1 MKGSAATILRLQR
14 AAPLAPPEPFTKIG
28 LDDFAF
34 RRGKT
39 YGTIIVN
46 LETHRVIEIL
56 PDRSV
61 GTVSAWLAAHPEITV
76 ISRDRASDY
85 ATAATLGAP
94 QAIQICD
101 RWHLMKN
108 LSEYIATFLARM
120 RTQIRHASQEQ
131 APPREED
138 PAAEAQW
145 LEQEA
150 SEQAQDARRQAR
162 RARKTAR
169 EHSREARQAERLD
182 CYQHILILK
191 AQGLSS
197 YEIAPRVGL
206 SARTVRQ
213 WLADG
218 VNTQKRRRRPSPL
231 DAYAPY
237 VRKRW
242 EEGEQ
247 RGVRLYQEIQEKGYT
262 GSERAVHRY
271 LNRWRSPRIN
281 EDDPRPRNHR
291 PRKTAPPPGP
301 FDECQAKQAVWLY
314 MRTPEKLTATEKEQ
328 LAFLKGVHPT
338 LEVAYDLVQAFLD
351 MVHHRTGEKLDAW
364 LDQVRASQIPE
375 LIRFGKGIERDKAP
389 VQAALTRPE
398 SNGVVEGLVHRLK
411 LIKRRGYGRAS
422 FSLLRRRVLSHAS

>member
-1 MKGSAATILRLQR
+1 LDQR
-14 AAPLAPPEPFTKIG
+14 VALYHF
-28 LDDFAF
+28 
-34 RRGKT
+34 
-39 YGTIIVN
+39 
-46 LETHRVIEIL
+46 
-56 PDRSV
+56 SV
-61 GTVSAWLAAHPEITV
+61 H
-76 ISRDRASDY
+76 
-85 ATAATLGAP
+85 
-94 QAIQICD
+94 
-101 RWHLMKN
+101 K
-108 LSEYIATFLARM
+108 EYVTTFLARM

-131 APPREED
+131 APPREGD

-145 LEQEA
+145 LERKA

-169 EHSREARQAERLD
+169 EHSREARQEERLD
-182 CYQHILILK
+182 CYQHILTLK

-206 SARTVRQ
+206 SARTVHQ

-231 DAYAPY
+231 DVYAPY
-237 VRKRW
+237 LRKRW
-242 EEGEQ
+242 GEGEQ
-247 RGVRLYQEIQEKGYT
+247 RGVRLYQELQKQGYT

-271 LNRWRSPRIN
+271 LGRWRSPRTD

-314 MRTPEKLTATEKEQ
+314 MRTPEKLTAIENEQ
-328 LAFLKGVHPT
+328 LAFLNGVHPS
-338 LEVAYDLVQAFLD
+338 LETAYDLVQAFLD
-351 MVHHRTGEKLDAW
+351 MVHNRTGEKLDAW
-364 LDQVRASQIPE
+364 LSQVRASQIPE
-375 LIRFGKGIERDKAP
+375 LIRFVKGIERDKAP

-398 SNGVVEGLVHRLK
+398 SNGVVEGHVHRLK